1 MNSRKD
7 SASNHPAPASKIIK
21 QRPNTSQNVTATQY
35 QVKDQPEL
43 LQQGVLVRETTQ
55 EEHSCHSR
63 PVTTAALS
71 SEKELLD
78 QFRHCL
84 TSLSKTSTLSL
95 A

>member
-1 MNSRKD
+1 MKYPNSLSSQRLSRRKGT
-7 SASNHPAPASKIIK
+7 
-21 QRPNTSQNVTATQY
+21 R
-35 QVKDQPEL
+35 PEL
-43 LQQGVLVRETTQ
+43 LQQGVLVRETAQ